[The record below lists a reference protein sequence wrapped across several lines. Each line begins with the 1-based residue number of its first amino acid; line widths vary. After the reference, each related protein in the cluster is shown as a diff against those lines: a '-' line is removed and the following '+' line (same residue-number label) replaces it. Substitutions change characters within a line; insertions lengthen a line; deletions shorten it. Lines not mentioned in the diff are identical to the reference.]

1 MHAKADCRGGE
12 ATVEMELAP
21 AEGSGDGR
29 TTLWLRMPDWAT
41 GVTRAS
47 LAGKAIAPPVENG
60 YLRIDGDFHAGGK
73 AIVTFQNG
81 IALEGRRFQKIVPR
95 PGKTA
100 CFRDVSLIAGP
111 WVLAGACKESSAP
124 LTVLATIDGRGR
136 LDLPARDARGCVS
149 VVLPGP
155 DIAESQLAGA
165 IDSAAA
171 ARLRPIAQSAEF
183 RAVFVCNVVVVP
195 ADSPAAAAASARLKK
210 LEGRTAS
217 P

>member
-1 MHAKADCRGGE
+1 MPRRTAVAARRRWKWNWRRQKAAGTAHHA
-12 ATVEMELAP
+12 LAP
-21 AEGSGDGR
+21 HARLGHRRNAGQPGR
-29 TTLWLRMPDWAT
+29 QGYRST
-41 GVTRAS
+41 GRER
-47 LAGKAIAPPVENG
+47 LPPHRRRFSRGRESDRYVPKWH
-60 YLRIDGDFHAGGK
+60 RAGGS
-73 AIVTFQNG
+73 AVSEN
-81 IALEGRRFQKIVPR
+81 RSP

-111 WVLAGACKESSAP
+111 WVLAGACKEWSAP